1 MGNERILFIPQRGI
15 GDLIHSLPLIHSLR
29 QAYKNSKLIIPVVDR
44 TQKESYRSLGHLLEG
59 IVTFLEKPI
68 YEDLELKREALYRGE
83 DFKDKYTFESPR
95 RQKFEEELY
104 RKSLSG
110 ERYDL
115 AIVIRKF
122 RIYLPSCKNQITLE
136 DLAKEEG
143 IHLVDRNLK
152 FADCL
157 GIPKLLNF
165 GLNIS
170 RDSIKD
176 VYGNDLSLPEN
187 SVVLILNAG
196 RTSKEWT
203 KKGNL
208 EVAKFCISAG
218 YTPIL
223 IGSFEEEF
231 AEEIPS
237 IIRFFDKDRYSI
249 DLENSAKVFLTS
261 KAIIGPD
268 TGLVHLADAVGAPTI
283 GLYGPTRPSKFAP
296 YNNRERVISTSHLTG
311 RMEDIKAKDVIRE
324 LERVLN

>member
-1 MGNERILFIPQRGI
+1 MVNKRILFIPQRGI

-29 QAYKNSKLIIPVVDR
+29 QAYKNRNLVIPVVDK
-44 TQKESYRSLGHLLEG
+44 TQRDAYKSLGHLLEG
-59 IVTFLEKPI
+59 IVTFSEKPI
-68 YEDLELKREALYRGE
+68 YEDFELRRDSLYRSK
-83 DFKDKYTFESPR
+83 DFKSKYDIESDE

-104 RKSLSG
+104 RKVLSR

-122 RIYLPSCKNQITLE
+122 RIYLPSCRNQITLE

-152 FADCL
+152 FADFL
-157 GIPKLLNF
+157 GIPKLLDF

-187 SVVLILNAG
+187 YVVLILNAG
-196 RTSKEWT
+196 RASKEWT

-208 EVAKFCISAG
+208 EVVKFCISAG

-231 AEEIPS
+231 AKEIPGV
-237 IIRFFDKDRYSI
+237 IRFFDKERYPI
-249 DLENSAKVFLTS
+249 DLENLAKIFLTS
-261 KAIIGPD
+261 KAVIGPD
-268 TGLVHLADAVGAPTI
+268 TGLVHLADAAGAPTI

-296 YNNRERVISTSHLTG
+296 YNNKERVVSTNHSTG
-311 RMEDIKAKDVIRE
+311 RIEDIKAKDVIRE
-324 LERVLN
+324 LERVLS